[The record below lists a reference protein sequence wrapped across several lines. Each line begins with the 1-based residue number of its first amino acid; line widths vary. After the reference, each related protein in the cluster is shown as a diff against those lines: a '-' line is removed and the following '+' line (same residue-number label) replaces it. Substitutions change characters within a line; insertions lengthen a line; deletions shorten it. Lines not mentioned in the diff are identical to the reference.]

1 MSFIAKNAYTS
12 QGVVAVAVTIGVL
25 STSYLYRLNTHEL
38 RGIWILDAWSF
49 FTRRHD
55 FLADTFRRSRQ
66 KFFRFRVLQHR
77 VLASSG
83 LDARK
88 AFLTEKGLSLAEGYK
103 ILLGGGP
110 DLADINVET
119 GGLDE
124 EAHFMR
130 QLLSLTT
137 KDRLQ
142 DVFPSFVSDIHK
154 LMAAW
159 GSAGSIDPFTEIYK
173 LVFQITVRIA
183 TCRELAG
190 DSAAVS
196 SLSDLY
202 WLLEQGTTPVGV
214 LLPWFPSPAR
224 KAREKATAELFGM
237 LYTYV
242 ELRRNATVP
251 SSDAFDVLI
260 SQGAST
266 EVIIGFV
273 LRTIFAGVINTG
285 INASWALLYI
295 SMDAEWKAKATAE
308 ICALLG
314 KYSASN
320 TDALH
325 TRLASIPLAAW
336 EDELPALDAVIR
348 ETLRLV
354 MGGVALRRNIVP
366 GELAVGAET
375 LAPGEFL
382 AYALA
387 DVHLDPAIYPDPLRF
402 DPGRYD
408 AGREEDKR
416 APFGYLGWGA
426 GRHPCG
432 GMKLAKL
439 EMKLVLAIF
448 LAGFEY
454 QVVDLVGKSVNAVPQ
469 INRNDIHMPRPL
481 KPCNIKFQ
489 RTEQ

>member
-1 MSFIAKNAYTS
+1 MTFIANAYTS
-12 QGVVAVAVTIGVL
+12 QGVVAIAVTIGYMSRAL
-25 STSYLYRLNTHEL
+25 SRERTRTSSVAS
-38 RGIWILDAWSF
+38 WILDAWSF

-55 FLADTFRRSRQ
+55 FLADTFRRSRK
-66 KFFRFRVLQHR
+66 KFFRFRILQASNSTSGKHR

-88 AFLTEKGLSLAEGYK
+88 AFLTEKCLSLGEGYK

-124 EAHFMR
+124 EAHFVR

-142 DVFPSFVSDIHK
+142 DVPVFPSFVNDIYK
-154 LMAAW
+154 VMAAW

-173 LVFQITVRIA
+173 LVFQMTVRVA
-183 TCRELAG
+183 TCRELADDPG
-190 DSAAVS
+190 AVS
-196 SLSDLY
+196 SLSNLY
-202 WLLEQGTTPVGV
+202 WLLEKGTTPVGV

-224 KAREKATAELFGM
+224 KAREKATAGLFGM

-242 ELRRNATVP
+242 ELRRNAAVP

-260 SQGAST
+260 SQGTPT
-266 EVIIGFV
+266 EAIVGFV

-285 INASWALLYI
+285 MNASWALLYT
-295 SMDAEWKAKATAE
+295 SMNTEWKAKATAE
-308 ICALLG
+308 IRALLS
-314 KYSASN
+314 KHSASN

-354 MGGVALRRNIVP
+354 MGGVVLRRSLAP

-375 LAPGEFL
+375 LAPGDFL
-382 AYALA
+382 AYPLA

-402 DPGRYD
+402 D
-408 AGREEDKR
+408 
-416 APFGYLGWGA
+416 LG
-426 GRHPCG
+426 
-432 GMKLAKL
+432 
-439 EMKLVLAIF
+439 
-448 LAGFEY
+448 
-454 QVVDLVGKSVNAVPQ
+454 
-469 INRNDIHMPRPL
+469 
-481 KPCNIKFQ
+481 
-489 RTEQ
+489 